1 MEITIDQS
9 IDVGYAT
16 LENYAKDDDRLEMT
30 FKEACYQPVNDL
42 FGKDKVSL
50 QGGDRI
56 EGFVTLGDTG
66 NAKHIS
72 LWEEDSDN
80 VVNTDKKWSVNW
92 THAAT
97 NMTYNRIELGMNMG
111 DDVRVYNYLNGKRK
125 NMFREFGELLQ
136 DAIFQTPT
144 SSSDEKN
151 PHGLVSWLSQ
161 GTDDSTGGFTAYS
174 GRYNDGSGTAY
185 DLGGIA
191 SSSSSNA
198 RWASYYADHGG
209 SLGDNLLTILD
220 EATIKTNF
228 IPPVLVEETGPKHSF
243 GNYRYF
249 TNITVLKNLNQL
261 ALLSDDK
268 VGPDLGKY
276 HGMTIYKGVPSI
288 YVQKLDTAN
297 TSTYGTD
304 PLIAVNMDYV
314 KVFVLESNNFV
325 VSKPKER
332 DQQHNVLKVH
342 VDLSYAICCTN
353 RQRAGFLINQQ

>member
-1 MEITIDQS
+1 MEITIEQAV
-9 IDVGYAT
+9 DVGYAT

-50 QGGDRI
+50 DGGDRV
-56 EGFVTLGDTG
+56 EGFITLGDTG

-80 VVNTDKKWSVNW
+80 ITNTDEKWEIQW

-111 DDVRVYNYLNGKRK
+111 DDVKVYNYLNGKRK
-125 NMFREFGELLQ
+125 NMYREFGELLQ

-144 SSSDEKN
+144 SASDKKN
-151 PHGLVSWLSQ
+151 PHGLVSWISQ
-161 GTDDSTGGFTAYS
+161 GTNGSTGGFNAYS

-185 DLGGIA
+185 NIGGIA

-198 RWASYYADHGG
+198 RWASYYMDHDGQ
-209 SLGDNLLTILD
+209 LGDNVVVLLD
-220 EATIKTNF
+220 RATRQTNF
-228 IPPVLVEETGPKHSF
+228 MPPVLVEETGPKHTF
-243 GNYRYF
+243 GAYRYF
-249 TNITVLKNLNQL
+249 SNDKVIGNLNH
-261 ALLSDDK
+261 LLLQSDDK

-276 HGMTIYKGVPSI
+276 HGLTVYKGTPFI

-304 PLIAVNMDYV
+304 PIIACNMDYI
-314 KVFVLESNNFV
+314 KVFVLASNNFV

-332 DQQHNVLKVH
+332 DNQHNVLKVH